1 METSNTILLNLSNK
15 ISEINCSLPIN
26 KIVKEVDLIVQQ
38 SYLDL
43 YKLYDIKC
51 NKEVDQ
57 KKNGHCC

>member
-1 METSNTILLNLSNK
+1 MENQKNILLELSNK
-15 ISEINCSLPIN
+15 ISKIDCRQPCN

>member
-1 METSNTILLNLSNK
+1 MKNKKNILLELSNK
-15 ISEINCSLPIN
+15 ISEIDCDQPCN
-26 KIVKEVDLIVQQ
+26 KIVKELDRIVHQ